1 MNFEAETDQ
10 ILVEKEINGSCAMSL
25 EMTKYRGTTGF
36 DVNCDYPD

>member
-1 MNFEAETDQ
+1 MLWTS